1 MLSLSYLLLAAT
13 LNAATVTATP
23 APVPLTE
30 IGHVKATA
38 SCAELALHANTAI
51 SSALRNDAV
60 VGDTI
65 TKLQNVK
72 LDGNPITRRN
82 NLQAMGDLA
91 KDLHGRAVSG
101 IAEVKKLRA
110 IAEKSTDPVQRK
122 ELKDFAD
129 ELGGALYR
137 QKKIAQDLNGLLA
150 AYDYHDMRPSSDELT
165 NNGMTADPSLVS
177 RISPQ
182 GAPQQSAKKT
192 DLSYDPGS
200 QLQPGQTGSVFNPA
214 HTDTELAEFAA
225 SDFMLRVPDI
235 TNDEALAANHAEGA
249 VSGC

>member
-1 MLSLSYLLLAAT
+1 MLSLSYLLLAAA
-13 LNAATVTATP
+13 LNIATVTPTP
-23 APVPLTE
+23 APLALKE

-38 SCAELALHANTAI
+38 ACAELALHANTAI

-60 VGDTI
+60 VGNTI
-65 TKLQNVK
+65 AKLQNLK
-72 LDGNPITRRN
+72 LDGNAVTRRN
-82 NLQAMGDLA
+82 DLQAMGDLA
-91 KDLHGRAVSG
+91 KDLHGRAVYG
-101 IAEVKKLRA
+101 IAEVKKLRE
-110 IAEKSTDPVQRK
+110 IAEKSTDAVQKK

-150 AYDYHDMRPSSDELT
+150 TYDYHDMRPSSDELT
-165 NNGMTADPSLVS
+165 NYGMTAQPLLVS
-177 RISPQ
+177 RTSAQP
-182 GAPQQSAKKT
+182 ASEQSSKNT
-192 DLSYDPGS
+192 DLRSYPS
-200 QLQPGQTGSVFNPA
+200 QPGHSVFDSS
-214 HTDTELAEFAA
+214 HTDTELAQFAA

>member
-1 MLSLSYLLLAAT
+1 MLSLSYLLLAAAV
-13 LNAATVTATP
+13 NAATVAAAPNP
-23 APVPLTE
+23 APLKE

-38 SCAELALHANTAI
+38 ACAELVLHANTAI

-65 TKLQNVK
+65 AKLQNVK
-72 LDGNPITRRN
+72 LDGNPVTRRN

-101 IAEVKKLRA
+101 IAEVKKLRE
-110 IAEKSTDPVQRK
+110 IAAKSTDPVQKK

-150 AYDYHDMRPSSDELT
+150 TYDYHDMRLSRDDLT
-165 NNGMTADPSLVS
+165 NSGMTADDSQVS
-177 RISPQ
+177 NSPQ
-182 GAPQQSAKKT
+182 GSAALTNSKKT
-192 DLSYDPGS
+192 DLRYDPGS
-200 QLQPGQTGSVFNPA
+200 QPGKGGSVFNPS
-214 HTDTELAEFAA
+214 HTDTELAQFAA
-225 SDFMLRVPDI
+225 GDFMQRVPDI
-235 TNDEALAANHAEGA
+235 TNDEALAADHAEGA